1 MSISEGKRVLLV
13 GVGSLSASLGRLEGA
28 SYVCM
33 RACVCVCVCVCV
45 CMHACMCRCGTLK
58 YQA

>member
-33 RACVCVCVCVCV
+33 RACVCVCVCA
-45 CMHACMCRCGTLK
+45 CMHACVDVEH
-58 YQA
+58 